1 MAIYFNFIGSLSS
14 CKETEK
20 FKPYERIENEKGVT
34 TKYKFSARCGSDN
47 HFISSMAWE
56 RKGGSKDFYSRREV
70 GGKTENCTIKY
81 EDRNKKSV
89 IDSVPETSKFII
101 DVNPSG
107 YVAGLEHLV
116 DDFRDGSVT
125 DAAMSK
131 YKVSSLDEA
140 KEALEKAKAGRQEY
154 IYAPDFVEA
163 LKKFVESKP
172 EGEFHISGEYKL
184 NNYNGQW
191 YSSFMVNKIT
201 RYVPKDDKPVNK
213 SSMTIKM
220 LVTNESINDENEEK
234 LIVSGYVPVYAGKDD
249 DGNTKYDYCPIDVV
263 VYKSEETTKKIDGII
278 SKLTYSSDDNAENAK
293 EIGFVCRVHNGSDR
307 VKLTYDMLSDEQKE
321 SVDCGLCDI
330 EDIEKE
336 INGAYGERKTDIE
349 IIRLA
354 KGYSSGAQETVYT
367 VAEIKGESEDDLG
380 LDDDE
385 DIFGLE

>member
-20 FKPYERIENEKGVT
+20 FKPYERIENEKGIT
-34 TKYKFSARCGSDN
+34 TKYKFNARCGSDN
-47 HFISSMAWE
+47 HFISFMGWE

-116 DDFRDGSVT
+116 DDFKDGSVT
-125 DAAMSK
+125 DERMSK
-131 YKVSSLDEA
+131 YKVTSLDEA
-140 KEALEKAKAGRQEY
+140 KAALEKARAGRQEY

-220 LVTNESINDENEEK
+220 LVTNESVNNENEEK
-234 LIVSGYVPVYAGKDD
+234 LIVSGYVPVYAGKDNE
-249 DGNTKYDYCPIDVV
+249 GNPKYDYCPIDVV
-263 VYKSEETTKKIDGII
+263 VYKSEGTTKKIDGII
-278 SKLTYSSDDNAENAK
+278 SKLTYSPDDNAENAK
-293 EIGFVCRVHNGSDR
+293 EIGFVCRAHNGSDR

-349 IIRLA
+349 IIRLS

-380 LDDDE
+380 LDDDD